1 MSPDRVELVVTRTL
15 KSKRAIAGTGALGIV
30 AIFALG
36 LAIDTP
42 AEPGAIL
49 YAVPVVL
56 VALAF
61 GALPGTA
68 AGLVAGGLFW
78 IASQWHGTGLSLLSS
93 GYRVL
98 TLTLLGLATGAV
110 AGRLATSQRELT
122 EIRTRAAEELRR
134 SESRLAEAQR
144 IAHVGSWEWDVP
156 ADAIIWSDELYR
168 IWGVDPDDFQP
179 TYASYLELMHA
190 DDREVANAAVQEA
203 FARHEPF
210 SFRHRVVRPDGTVR
224 TVESAGAVF
233 LEGGQVVR
241 MTGVGHDVTER
252 VEAEEAY
259 AAAAAEVA
267 LQQQLR
273 SRAVELNDAVV
284 QGLAVTR
291 YLLAAGDREGALG
304 AVSSTLERAKEL
316 VSDLIGD
323 VELEAGALRRGR
335 PADAPE

>member
-15 KSKRAIAGTGALGIV
+15 KSKRTIAGTGALGIV

-61 GALPGTA
+61 GALPGAA

-78 IASQWHGTGLSLLSS
+78 IASQWHGTGFSFLTA

-98 TLTLLGLATGAV
+98 ALAFLGLATGAV
-110 AGRLATSQRELT
+110 AGRLVASQRELT

-134 SESRLAEAQR
+134 SESRLAEAQQ
-144 IAHVGSWEWDVP
+144 IAHIGSWEWDVV
-156 ADAIIWSDELYR
+156 ADAITWSDELYR

-190 DDREVANAAVQEA
+190 DDREAASAAVQEA
-203 FARHEPF
+203 FATHEPF
-210 SFRHRVVRPDGTVR
+210 RYRHRVVRPDGLRIVD
-224 TVESAGAVF
+224 SAGAVF
-233 LEGGQVVR
+233 VEDGQVVR
-241 MTGVGHDVTER
+241 MAGVGHDVTER
-252 VEAEEAY
+252 FEAEEAY

-273 SRAVELNDAVV
+273 TRAVELNDAVV

-291 YLLAAGDREGALG
+291 YQLAAGDREAALA
-304 AVSSTLERAKEL
+304 AVASTLERAKEL
-316 VSDLIGD
+316 VADLIGD
-323 VELEAGALRRGR
+323 VELEAGALRRGQ